1 MRLFDMVHYGSIRV
15 SRIVYVIGVD
25 SVFFKNGRCKCPTLL
40 LAS

>member
-25 SVFFKNGRCKCPTLL
+25 SVFLNMVG
-40 LAS
+40 ASVLHFC